1 MGENM
6 SIDRVTNSLI
16 KDFLEKFNFPKD
28 MKDSQKF
35 EHFVNYIVLEKF
47 LEERLDIDILESI
60 NIGQNGTIGIDG
72 FCILIN
78 NRLISSI
85 DDLKDALSSSKKP
98 SADVFFIQAKTENK
112 FSVNSINSFGD
123 VIDDFVSENQQY
135 TWTDN
140 AKDSINL
147 FKYLIDNINEL
158 SQNPS
163 CHIYYATLGK
173 YNQDDNNIE
182 AVKSRINEKIQNQRV
197 FSDINFLYKDVDDL
211 QADYR
216 KIGQKI
222 SRKFNFKDK
231 QLIPS
236 IDGVQEAYIGIVPVQ
251 TIIDLIEDNGELM
264 PSIFYDN
271 VRDYQ
276 GENKVN
282 SEIKKSIEDDRL
294 RFAFSILNNGITI
307 VAESISLSRDDVT
320 IENYQIVNGL
330 QTSRVLYDSKDLLV
344 EGMYVPIKLIVT
356 QDEFI
361 VSKVIRSTNR
371 QTEVKEEDLIAFSDF
386 QKNLEDYFKMDRDDD
401 KLYYERRSRQYN
413 GIDYVEQSAIISKS
427 TLIKIMGSFYFMKPN
442 LATRYFGAL
451 FKEFGSNLF
460 KDNHQLDF
468 YYTAALIY
476 YKLEKLFANGDI
488 DKRYR
493 KLRYFLLMMIRLEY
507 EQKKPPHLND
517 RNAEKYCNNLISF
530 LDSETKFLSII
541 NRIID
546 KLLKIESEKGLDY
559 DSTEISKSAQLV
571 EFCKSLYL
579 TNKAQD

>member
-1 MGENM
+1 M

-16 KDFLEKFNFPKD
+16 KDFLEKFNFPQD
-28 MKDSQKF
+28 MDDSQKF
-35 EHFVNYIVLEKF
+35 EHFVNYVILEKF
-47 LEERLDIDILESI
+47 LEERLDIDILESV
-60 NIGQNGTIGIDG
+60 NIGINNTIGIDG

-78 NRLISSI
+78 NRLVSSI
-85 DDLKDALSSSKKP
+85 DDLRDALNASKKP

-112 FSVNSINSFGD
+112 FTVSNITAFGD
-123 VIDDFVSENQQY
+123 TIDDFVSEHPQY
-135 TWTDN
+135 QWTDN
-140 AKDSINL
+140 ARESMNL
-147 FKYLIDNINEL
+147 FKYLIENINEL
-158 SQNPS
+158 SQNPN
-163 CHIYYATLGK
+163 CHIYYTTLGK
-173 YNQDDNNIE
+173 YNQNDKNLE
-182 AVKSRINEKIQNQRV
+182 AAKSRINEKIQEQRI
-197 FSDINFLYKDVDDL
+197 FSDINFLYKDADGL

-231 QLIPS
+231 QLIPN
-236 IDGVQEAYIGIVPVQ
+236 IEGVQDAYIGVVPVQ

-264 PSIFYDN
+264 PSVFYDN

-282 SEIKKSIEDDRL
+282 SEIKNSIEDGRL
-294 RFAFSILNNGITI
+294 KFAFSILNNGITI
-307 VAESISLSRDDVT
+307 VAESISLSRDDVM

-344 EGMYVPIKLIVT
+344 DGMYVPIKLIVT

-386 QKNLEDYFKMDRDDD
+386 QKSLEDYFRIDRESD

-451 FKEFGSNLF
+451 FEEFGSNLF
-460 KDNHQLDF
+460 KDNHQLAF
-468 YYTAALIY
+468 YYTPALIY
-476 YKLEKLFANGDI
+476 YKLEKLFANGNI
-488 DKRYR
+488 DKKYR

-507 EQKKPPHLND
+507 EQKKPPQLNEKI
-517 RNAEKYCNNLISF
+517 AEKYCKNLIDFLGLDDF
-530 LDSETKFLSII
+530 LDSKFLNII

-546 KLLKIESEKGLDY
+546 KLEDIETKNNLNY
-559 DSTEISKSAQLV
+559 DSTDISKSAQLV

-579 TNKAQD
+579 IDR

>member
-1 MGENM
+1 M

-16 KDFLEKFNFPKD
+16 KDFLEKFNFPQSID
-28 MKDSQKF
+28 DAQRF
-35 EHFVNYIVLEKF
+35 EHFVNYIILEKF

-60 NIGQNGTIGIDG
+60 NIGINGTIGIDG

-78 NRLISSI
+78 NRLVSSI

-112 FSVNSINSFGD
+112 FNISSISSFGD
-123 VIDDFVSENQQY
+123 AIDDFVSEIQQY
-135 TWTDN
+135 NWTDN
-140 AKDSINL
+140 AKESINL

-163 CHIYYATLGK
+163 CHICYATLGK
-173 YNQDDNNIE
+173 YNQDDINLE
-182 AVKSRINEKIQNQRV
+182 AIKSRINEKIQNQRI
-197 FSDINFLYKDVDDL
+197 FSDIDFLYKDADSL

-231 QLIPS
+231 KLIPS
-236 IDGVQEAYIGIVPVQ
+236 IEGVQEAYIGIIPVQ
-251 TIIDLIEDNGELM
+251 TIIDLIEDNGDLM

-294 RFAFSILNNGITI
+294 KFAFSILNNGITI

-344 EGMYVPIKLIVT
+344 DGMYVPIKLVVT

-386 QKNLEDYFKMDRDDD
+386 QKSLEDYFKMDRDND

-413 GIDYVEQSAIISKS
+413 GIDNIEQSAIISKS
-427 TLIKIMGSFYFMKPN
+427 TLIKVMGSFYFMKPN

-451 FKEFGSNLF
+451 FAEFGSNLF
-460 KDNHQLDF
+460 KDNHKLEF
-468 YYTAALIY
+468 YYIASLIY
-476 YKLEKLFANGDI
+476 YKLEKVFSNGEI

-493 KLRYFLLMMIRLEY
+493 KLKYFLLMMIRLEY
-507 EQKKPPHLND
+507 ESKNPPNLDDKK
-517 RNAEKYCNNLISF
+517 AEKYCNNLMEF
-530 LDSETKFLSII
+530 LGSEEEFLAII
-541 NRIID
+541 NKIIE
-546 KLLKIESEKGLDY
+546 KLLKIEKEKGFDY
-559 DSTEISKSAQLV
+559 NSTEVSKSAQLA
-571 EFCKSLYL
+571 ESCKSLYL
-579 TNKAQD
+579 TNQ